1 MRLSAKI
8 IKTSLSRYVFL
19 TFLGQP
25 RAKHILL
32 RPFLEIMLP
41 NMLSKSMVLSE
52 TSLRKSKKRRTIA
65 SVALGGCRA
74 LGQLWEAPA
83 ELWEASGR
91 PLGTILGKQG
101 PLFSENKSPAGNCAQ
116 ERMLLKTGGSI
127 FRK

>member
-1 MRLSAKI
+1 MCKM
-8 IKTSLSRYVFL
+8 SLSRYILF
-19 TFLGQP
+19 TFEGQP

-32 RPFLEIMLP
+32 RPFVETLLP

-83 ELWEASGR
+83 ELWEAFGEH
-91 PLGTILGKQG
+91 T
-101 PLFSENKSPAGNCAQ
+101 
-116 ERMLLKTGGSI
+116 
-127 FRK
+127 